1 MKEKSRRPYDD
12 GRTDAEQKAQPPGFG
27 KDTWTAG
34 PTTTDDEPEGLAQA
48 QEMNLDP
55 DSKVL
60 EANVGRCSSNCRL
73 QNLG

>member
-1 MKEKSRRPYDD
+1 
-12 GRTDAEQKAQPPGFG
+12 
-27 KDTWTAG
+27 
-34 PTTTDDEPEGLAQA
+34 
-48 QEMNLDP
+48 MNLDP